1 MEGKLEDGRVREAR
15 RARFMRMGVAAGLTL
30 ALVAVSGNALA
41 RNFNGSKKGEKIVGT
56 KGADKIR
63 GKSGNDKLKGRGG
76 KDSINGGKG
85 RDKVTGGKG
94 ADRHLGAGGNDTL
107 KAVDNAKDKA
117 INGGGGN
124 DRCIIDS
131 AKELSIVKGCETVIN
146 GGPKGEDAKRVTL
159 ETATGLVCPSQLPT
173 CELNVTL
180 SGIED
185 ATNVTITGSSEI
197 IGLDGA
203 LKLIGTDALLN
214 NGLLNGTY
222 GCIADGHITLTIDQQ
237 VIDIPID
244 CVGGSA
250 A

>member
-1 MEGKLEDGRVREAR
+1 MEGKLV
-15 RARFMRMGVAAGLTL
+15 RMGVAAGLTL

-41 RNFNGSKKGEKIVGT
+41 RNFSGSKKGEKIVGT

-63 GKSGNDKLKGRGG
+63 GNSGNDKLKGRGG

-85 RDKVTGGKG
+85 RDTVTGGKA
-94 ADRHLGAGGNDTL
+94 ADRHLGGAGNDTL
-107 KAVDNAKDKA
+107 KAVDGARDKA

-124 DRCIIDS
+124 DKCVIDS

-146 GGPKGEDAKRVTL
+146 GGPKGEDARRVTL

-173 CELNVTL
+173 CQLDVTL

-185 ATNVTITGSSEI
+185 ATNVTITGSSDI
-197 IGLDGA
+197 VGLNAA
-203 LKLIGTDALLN
+203 LKLLGSDAILN
-214 NGLLNGTY
+214 SGLLNGTY
-222 GCIADGHITLTIDQQ
+222 GCVADGHVTITIDQQ